1 MRGTRAFALRLFLA
15 IVVAC
20 SIVAMGA
27 AMGACS
33 LGPKQDDPLNGGEDT
48 GGASDAAIGP
58 DGPFGFDAP
67 PSDTGKAGSDASSDT
82 IGPFDDCDGGDAYPD
97 GGCVPPVPTDGG
109 DADAPSDAPLDA
121 PLDAPSDAP
130 SDAVDDGDAG
140 DVVVGG

>member
-1 MRGTRAFALRLFLA
+1 MRGTRAFVLRFFLA
-15 IVVAC
+15 TVVAC
-20 SIVAMGA
+20 AIA

-33 LGPKQDDPLNGGEDT
+33 LGPKQDDPLSGADDT
-48 GGASDAAIGP
+48 GGSGSDAAIGP
-58 DGPFGFDAP
+58 DGPFGFDSP
-67 PSDTGKAGSDASSDT
+67 PSDTGKTGVDAASDT

-97 GGCVPPVPTDGG
+97 GGCVPAPTDGG

-121 PLDAPSDAP
+121 PSDTPTDAP